1 MRRDIVSFLA
11 LLDSPTK
18 TRLVLYV
25 LGMFLVSAGDL
36 ASIGLVLPLV
46 QIMTGASLQGGYLA
60 VVNRVAGFPSRQT
73 LVILVACVLVL
84 IFLLKAVFSLAMNWY
99 MTRFYTR
106 LQVDMSARI
115 LDSYLNEPY
124 LAHRKRSFAEISRG
138 VGGST
143 AAAYSQVLG
152 GILTLCG
159 DTLTVLFL
167 MALVIAVMP
176 GPTLIAGVYFAVTVY
191 TLQRITKRRSTALGT
206 ELMHAQLAS
215 GQALTDAN
223 FGFREIR
230 MHNATDRYTERFRNL
245 SGEAAETGRVLN
257 YFTQLPKYVLEVV
270 VIVGVC
276 LVVVLVSRTAG
287 AQALVGS
294 LALFVAAAVRI
305 LPSFVR
311 ITATLSMV
319 RGGHAGLKIF
329 LDVIRQN
336 VIEERADSPD
346 THTLS
351 ANPQTLHVDH
361 VHFRYPDGD
370 ATVLDDVSID
380 VAPGTSLAL
389 CGASG
394 SGKTTL
400 VDILLGLIQP
410 DEGTILYGTVPV
422 GRELVAWRERIGY
435 VPQDVYIQDSSV
447 LENVAF
453 GEDPETVDIS
463 RVRDC
468 LTRTQLL
475 DFIEELPEGLNTRV
489 GERGVR
495 FSGGQRQ
502 RLGIA
507 RALYRWPEILILDE
521 ATSALDNETEH
532 EITET
537 LKRLHGDVTTIIVA
551 HRLSTVRHVDSL
563 VFLESGRVVST
574 GTFNEVRKQNA
585 AFNHLVELGS
595 LA

>member
-1 MRRDIVSFLA
+1 
-11 LLDSPTK
+11 
-18 TRLVLYV
+18 
-25 LGMFLVSAGDL
+25 
-36 ASIGLVLPLV
+36 
-46 QIMTGASLQGGYLA
+46 
-60 VVNRVAGFPSRQT
+60 
-73 LVILVACVLVL
+73 
-84 IFLLKAVFSLAMNWY
+84 
-99 MTRFYTR
+99 
-106 LQVDMSARI
+106 
-115 LDSYLNEPY
+115 
-124 LAHRKRSFAEISRG
+124 
-138 VGGST
+138 
-143 AAAYSQVLG
+143 
-152 GILTLCG
+152 
-159 DTLTVLFL
+159 
-167 MALVIAVMP
+167 
-176 GPTLIAGVYFAVTVY
+176 
-191 TLQRITKRRSTALGT
+191 
-206 ELMHAQLAS
+206 
-215 GQALTDAN
+215 
-223 FGFREIR
+223 
-230 MHNATDRYTERFRNL
+230 
-245 SGEAAETGRVLN
+245 
-257 YFTQLPKYVLEVV
+257 
-270 VIVGVC
+270 
-276 LVVVLVSRTAG
+276 
-287 AQALVGS
+287 
-294 LALFVAAAVRI
+294 
-305 LPSFVR
+305 
-311 ITATLSMV
+311 
-319 RGGHAGLKIF
+319 
-329 LDVIRQN
+329 
-336 VIEERADSPD
+336 
-346 THTLS
+346 
-351 ANPQTLHVDH
+351 

-502 RLGIA
+502 RLGVA